1 MYIVTHRRLFFTITG
16 MLLAIAVGSILIF
29 GLPLSIDFT
38 GGSLVE
44 VQYQGQRPPV
54 AALTQSVNQLGLG
67 EVSLRES
74 GNNEIVLR
82 SRTLTPE
89 EHVQVLSM
97 LGTEVA
103 SSTAQT
109 TSAAAS
115 TTAPTAAVASSTRV
129 TATPGA
135 LSSTSLAS
143 STATSTVAASPA
155 VAGARF
161 TELQFDSI
169 GPSLGSELATKA
181 IYALIAVIVAIMFYI
196 AWAFRRVS
204 RPVSSWTYGAI
215 VVVILFHDVIIP
227 TGFYALLC
235 HFTGAQVDSL
245 FAVAL
250 LAILGYSVNDTI
262 VIFDRVREH
271 LHTNEEH
278 KLVEPFELTVGKS
291 VTETMGRS
299 INTSLT
305 VVLALLALTI
315 FGGTETMNFALVLL
329 VGVVAGT
336 YSSILLAAPLL
347 VPLAERFAK
356 KDANTGK
363 KKKK

>member
-1 MYIVTHRRLFFTITG
+1 MYIVTHRRIFFAITG
-16 MLLAIAVGSILIF
+16 ILLAFAIGAILIL

-44 VQYQGQRPPV
+44 VQYQGQRPPIP
-54 AALTQSVNQLGLG
+54 ALTQSVKQLGFG
-67 EVSLRES
+67 EISLRES
-74 GNNEIVLR
+74 GANEVVLR
-82 SRTLTPE
+82 TRTLSPA
-89 EHVQVLSM
+89 EHQQVLAA

-103 SSTAQT
+103 SSTAPAAV
-109 TSAAAS
+109 SAITVSS
-115 TTAPTAAVASSTRV
+115 TTATTTTA
-129 TATPGA
+129 
-135 LSSTSLAS
+135 L
-143 STATSTVAASPA
+143 
-155 VAGARF
+155 AGARF
-161 TELQFDSI
+161 TELQFNSI

-181 IYALIAVIVAIMFYI
+181 LYALIAVIVAIMFYI

-204 RPVSSWTYGAI
+204 RPVSSWVYGAI

-227 TGFYALLC
+227 AGFYAILC

-271 LHTNEEH
+271 LHANEEH
-278 KLVEPFELTVGKS
+278 KLVEPFEQTVGKS
-291 VTETMGRS
+291 ITQTLGRS

-305 VVLALLALTI
+305 VVLALLALI
-315 FGGTETMNFALVLL
+315 LLGGAETVNFALVLL
-329 VGVVAGT
+329 IGVVAGT

-356 KDANTGK
+356 DIGSK
-363 KKKK
+363 KKK